1 RTWPSRSSFSPRKR
15 TARREIGMA
24 WIRTVDESAATG
36 HLKERYQEDLDKLGF
51 VMAATKAF
59 SASPTLAEAYRVFRH
74 AVQTEGGL
82 GLRERRLI
90 NLVVADRIRSTY
102 CVLVYGTALERELGG
117 AAGLGAVLSDYR
129 SAGLSEREVAV
140 LDYALA
146 VAVGGGR
153 PEQVEQLRRMGLGD
167 TAFVAVAFTAAFR
180 LLGSRLYNALGI
192 ETDPFFLEQDD
203 LVAALQPRHR
213 EAPCP

>member
-1 RTWPSRSSFSPRKR
+1 
-15 TARREIGMA
+15 MA

-36 HLKERYQEDLDKLGF
+36 RLKERYQEDLDKLGF

-74 AVQTEGGL
+74 AIQTEGRL
-82 GLRERRLI
+82 SLRERRLI

-117 AAGLGAVLSDYR
+117 AAGLKAVLTDYQ
-129 SAGLSEREVAV
+129 SAGLSEREVAI

-146 VAVGGGR
+146 VTVGDER
-153 PEQVEQLRRMGLGD
+153 REHVERLRGLELDD
-167 TAFVAVAFTAAFR
+167 TAVLAVAFTAAFR
-180 LLGSRLYNALGI
+180 LLGSRLYSALGV
-192 ETDPFFLEQDD
+192 ETDPFFLEQQD
-203 LVAALQPRHR
+203 LMEALPAHHKETACR
-213 EAPCP
+213 

>member
-1 RTWPSRSSFSPRKR
+1 
-15 TARREIGMA
+15 MA
-24 WIRTVDESAATG
+24 WIRTVDERAAAG
-36 HLKERYQEDLDKLGF
+36 RIKERYQEDLDKLGF
-51 VMAATKAF
+51 IMAATKAF
-59 SASPTLAEAYRVFRH
+59 SAHPTLAEAYHAFRQ
-74 AVQTEGGL
+74 AIESESGL
-82 GLRERRLI
+82 SLREHRLI

-117 AAGLGAVLSDYR
+117 AAGLRALLTDYR
-129 SAGLSEREVAV
+129 TAGLSEREVAV

-146 VAVGGGR
+146 VAVGGER
-153 PEQVEQLRRMGLGD
+153 PEQVEQLRRLGLDD
-167 TAFVAVAFTAAFR
+167 TAIVAVAFTAAFR